1 MAWSSRM
8 IGAKDERWMKAEKIK
23 PCLEDLVEVGAEA
36 EVVVV
41 ALIVAAVAAV
51 EVVAEAEVLVVVV
64 VEEAT
69 KELDVVLED
78 KVPVKEDVFIAE
90 SNRTKCGTART

>member
-1 MAWSSRM
+1 MINWSMPWSSRM
-8 IGAKDERWMKAEKIK
+8 IGAKGESWMKAAKIRL
-23 PCLEDLVEVGAEA
+23 CLEDLVEVGAE
-36 EVVVV
+36 VVVV
-41 ALIVAAVAAV
+41 ALIVAAV

-64 VEEAT
+64 VEEVA
-69 KELDVVLED
+69 KELDADVKV

>member
-8 IGAKDERWMKAEKIK
+8 IGAKGESWMKAAKIRL
-23 PCLEDLVEVGAEA
+23 CLEDLVEVGAEA

-64 VEEAT
+64 VEEVA
-69 KELDVVLED
+69 KELDADVKV